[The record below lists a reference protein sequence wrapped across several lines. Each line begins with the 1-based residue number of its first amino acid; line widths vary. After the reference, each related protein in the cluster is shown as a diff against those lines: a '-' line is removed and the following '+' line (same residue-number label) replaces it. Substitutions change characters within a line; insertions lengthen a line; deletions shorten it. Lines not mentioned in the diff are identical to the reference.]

1 MLISGIDHLHL
12 TAPQGE
18 EDRARDFY
26 GGVLGLDEATAPPA
40 LAGRGGVWFEG
51 GNVRLHLGPDER
63 SACYFA
69 TFRARSLEA
78 LRAALTANKIR
89 FEEEETLEGAARL
102 YCRDPFGNHLEFLQV
117 DATTAAAASSV
128 AATLWLAQP
137 QLLDEYRVA
146 SGEIERVAVSAD
158 GQWLAVG
165 TSVEGNQGAAASI
178 SVWRFGQTGNAEVE
192 IEMAAS
198 VWEMA
203 FSPNG
208 KEFAAL
214 SEDGSLETWRVGDF
228 ESEQFAEL
236 PEGSEG
242 LAYSEDGHL
251 LAVGS
256 GDRVKVFRPGLD
268 ELQTIRPGLG
278 AISALAFDAH
288 NMLAV
293 SGEPTRIQLWQVRP
307 VQLSSW
313 EVLGHAAAAAQL
325 RFNPS
330 QPLLAALTEDG
341 DVLLWDINTGPEDPQ
356 SIHAA
361 GQANALAFS
370 PDGSLLAFGGD
381 DARVTLW
388 DWQAQRAVAQ
398 VEARAVVNTLA
409 FSPDGAQLL
418 AGCDDGRVRVWNT
431 R

>member
-1 MLISGIDHLHL
+1 MLITAIDHVHL
-12 TAPQGE
+12 TAPRGA

-26 GGVLGLDEATAPPA
+26 TGILGLAETSAPA

-51 GNVRLHLGPDER
+51 GNVLLHIGPDER

-78 LRAALTANKIR
+78 LRAALTANEIR

-102 YCRDPFGNHLEFLQV
+102 YCRDPFGNQLEFVQA
-117 DATTAAAASSV
+117 DSTTAAAASSA
-128 AATLWLAQP
+128 AATGWLAQP

-158 GQWLAVG
+158 GRWLAVG
-165 TSVEGNQGAAASI
+165 TSVEEGRHEQPSI
-178 SVWRFGQTGNAEVE
+178 RIWRFGQAGDPEVE

-208 KEFAAL
+208 REFAAL
-214 SEDGSLETWRVGDF
+214 SADGSLETWRVGDF

-242 LAYSEDGHL
+242 LAYSEDGGL
-251 LAVGS
+251 LAVGA

-278 AISALAFDAH
+278 AISALAFAAH

-293 SGEPTRIQLWQVRP
+293 SGEAARIQLWQVRP

-313 EVLGHAAAAAQL
+313 EVLGHESPAAQIA
-325 RFNPS
+325 FNPV

-356 SIHAA
+356 LVSDT
-361 GQANALAFS
+361 GEANALAFS
-370 PDGSLLAFGGD
+370 PEGSLLAFGGD

-388 DWQAQRAVAQ
+388 DWSTRQAVAHI
-398 VEARAVVNTLA
+398 EAHAAVFTLA
-409 FSPDGAQLL
+409 FAPDGAHLL
-418 AGCDDGRVRVWNT
+418 AGCDDGRVRVWKI